1 VNLAVAAVAVF
12 FGFGVMS
19 LAGLG
24 AATLFIPFFYYTGT
38 PLPEAISTGLLLN
51 VVALGI
57 STRSHLRAKTVNLR
71 LGIPILVVAAA
82 LAPLGAAV
90 SHAVERNLLLALF
103 AGFLVVSG
111 ALMLFYRRPE
121 RTWVVSRPV
130 EIGAGTAVGG
140 GVGFLAGLLGVGGGV
155 FVLPVLHGIGL
166 DPKTATGT
174 TALVALASSISGFA
188 SRATLGSL
196 DVTFAVVTATA
207 AAAGVLI
214 ASRFATTRLTAGGL
228 KKVVAIILWVIA
240 VKMIWDVLT

>member
-1 VNLAVAAVAVF
+1 MNLLVAAVAVF

-24 AATLFIPFFYYTGT
+24 AATLFIPIFYYSGT

-57 STRSHLRAKTVNLR
+57 ATPSHLRAKTVNLR
-71 LGIPILVVAAA
+71 LGVPILVVAVA
-82 LAPLGAAV
+82 LAPLGAKV
-90 SHAVERNLLLALF
+90 SHTVDRNLLLGLF

-111 ALMLFYRRPE
+111 ALMLFYQRPVRRWAVP
-121 RTWVVSRPV
+121 RPV
-130 EIGAGTAVGG
+130 EIGAGTTVGG

-196 DVTFAVVTATA
+196 DVTFAVITA
-207 AAAGVLI
+207 AAAAAGALV
-214 ASRFATTRLTAGGL
+214 ASRFATTRLSAGGL

-240 VKMIWDVLT
+240 VKMIWDVLS

>member
-1 VNLAVAAVAVF
+1 MNPLAAAVAVF

-24 AATLFIPFFYYTGT
+24 AATLFIPIFYYSGT

-57 STRSHLRAKTVNLR
+57 TTPSHLRAKTVNLS
-71 LGIPILVVAAA
+71 LGIPILVVAVT
-82 LAPLGAAV
+82 LAPLGASV
-90 SHAVERNLLLALF
+90 SHAVDRNLLLGLF
-103 AGFLVVSG
+103 AGFLVISG
-111 ALMLFYRRPE
+111 ALMLLHRSPVQRWSVP
-121 RTWVVSRPV
+121 RPV

-155 FVLPVLHGIGL
+155 FVLPVLNGIGL
-166 DPKTATGT
+166 DPRTAAGT

-196 DVTFAVVTATA
+196 DVTFAAITA
-207 AAAGVLI
+207 AAAAAGALV
-214 ASRFATTRLTAGGL
+214 ASRFATKRLSADGL
-228 KKVVAIILWVIA
+228 KTVVAIILWVIA
-240 VKMIWDVLT
+240 ANMIWDVLS